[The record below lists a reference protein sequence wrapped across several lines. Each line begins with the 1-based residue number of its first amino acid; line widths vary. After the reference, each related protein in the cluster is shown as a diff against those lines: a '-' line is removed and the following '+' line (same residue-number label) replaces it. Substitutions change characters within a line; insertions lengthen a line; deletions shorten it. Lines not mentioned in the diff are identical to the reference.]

1 MSQPDRKTTPRI
13 TLPTRYCLHPTA
25 AKALLAVNALML
37 FFVAAPLV
45 EIPALVRTAALAAV
59 MFNSGLI
66 ASRVAQIW
74 QDASQSE
81 ESEDA

>member
-13 TLPTRYCLHPTA
+13 TLPTRYRLHPTA

-37 FFVAAPLV
+37 FFMAAPLV
-45 EIPALVRTAALAAV
+45 ELSAVVRTAALAV
-59 MFNSGLI
+59 CMFNSGLI

-74 QDASQSE
+74 QDASPSD